1 MAQNDRL
8 WPKEDAE
15 LARFRGPHL
24 AVDVALLT
32 VAPHP
37 KTEVPTLAALLVR
50 RAEGSAAGEWALPG
64 RMVRQRERLADAV
77 SIALRDKCGIAGISP
92 RQLFVADEPGRDD
105 RGWVM
110 SVAHTDAQRWDVLE
124 PFMTARVETLAL
136 AWLSR
141 SAEHDVHIALPA
153 RQRSLPFEQRSIL
166 TQAVLA
172 MRARYE
178 QAPDPDA
185 LLPDEFTVLELR
197 AVHEAVLGHALDKDL
212 FRRKH
217 IDRLVATDDWKSG
230 SVGRPAQLFR
240 KA

>member
-1 MAQNDRL
+1 MAQDDRP

-15 LARFRGPHL
+15 LARYRGPHL

-37 KTEVPTLAALLVR
+37 KTGVPTLAALLVR
-50 RAEGSAAGEWALPG
+50 RAKGSAAGEWALPG
-64 RMVRQRERLADAV
+64 RMVRERERLADAV
-77 SIALRDKCGIAGISP
+77 RIALQEKCGIAGMSP

-110 SVAHTDAQRWDVLE
+110 SVAHTDTQRWDALE
-124 PFMTARVETLAL
+124 PFLTARAETLAL
-136 AWLSR
+136 AWLTR
-141 SAEHDVHIALPA
+141 TDKRGVHMTLPG
-153 RQRSLPFEQRSIL
+153 RQRTLPFEQDVIL

-178 QAPDPDA
+178 HAPDPDG

-197 AVHEAVLGHALDKDL
+197 EVHEAVLGHALDKDL

-217 IDRLVATDDWKSG
+217 IDRLVATDGWKTG
-230 SVGRPAQLFR
+230 TVGRPAQLFR